1 MYDFAAMGKKE
12 LLSFGG
18 IVSVSS
24 IIYSDVELL
33 GMLGEKIGER
43 MEAFL
48 EEAKSIRWFENSGKP
63 NEKYDMV
70 FSLYEACDGW
80 GKQYFDV
87 WESRVCELEDIAMK
101 KIGDGAID
109 DAFDT
114 VSAAIGDTVWKKFG
128 ELINRQGL
136 GDELAVCD
144 ELFNNIKRDM
154 AWACVEKVLDTPV
167 FLPCCQKSMRK
178 GIFRVHGTGNI
189 LLAGWLYC
197 SRRDDN
203 YGFKQI
209 TAD

>member
-1 MYDFAAMGKKE
+1 
-12 LLSFGG
+12 
-18 IVSVSS
+18 
-24 IIYSDVELL
+24 
-33 GMLGEKIGER
+33 
-43 MEAFL
+43 
-48 EEAKSIRWFENSGKP
+48 
-63 NEKYDMV
+63 
-70 FSLYEACDGW
+70 
-80 GKQYFDV
+80 
-87 WESRVCELEDIAMK
+87 MK